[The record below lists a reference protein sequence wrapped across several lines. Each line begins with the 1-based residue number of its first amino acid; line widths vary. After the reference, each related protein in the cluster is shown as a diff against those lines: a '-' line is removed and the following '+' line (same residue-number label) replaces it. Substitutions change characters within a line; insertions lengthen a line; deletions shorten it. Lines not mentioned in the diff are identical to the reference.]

1 MSVRVTSVEGKVALF
16 DSTDGLAFGP
26 VFEDD
31 DEAEAFLE
39 HLEQIGERDPRTIPA
54 VELAQLHREWEGER
68 A

>member
-1 MSVRVTSVEGKVALF
+1 MSVRVTSVEGKVAWF
-16 DSTDGLAFGP
+16 CSTTGLAFGP

-39 HLEQIGERDPRTIPA
+39 HLEAVGERDPRHIPA
-54 VELAQLHREWEGER
+54 VDLAQLHEEWIKER